1 MHLLAAAVAQ
11 PEQDALCRKALYIK
25 ILCMTWINLID
36 EVQLQEIK
44 EKSNSRPQLIFK
56 HSTRCGISSMAKAR
70 LDRSHAPHGI
80 DYYFLDLIKHRNISN
95 KISSDFKVHHQS
107 PQVLIIKDGESI
119 YDESHAAI
127 DMQEIA
133 TYALRA

>member
-1 MHLLAAAVAQ
+1 
-11 PEQDALCRKALYIK
+11 
-25 ILCMTWINLID
+25 MTWINITD

-44 EKSNSRPQLIFK
+44 EKSNFKPQLIFK

-70 LDRSHAPHGI
+70 LDRSPAPHGM
-80 DYYFLDLIKHRNISN
+80 DFYFLDLIKHRHILN
-95 KISSDFKVHHQS
+95 KISTDFKVYHQS
-107 PQVLIIKDGESI
+107 PQVLIIKNGESV
-119 YDESHAAI
+119 YDESHSAI